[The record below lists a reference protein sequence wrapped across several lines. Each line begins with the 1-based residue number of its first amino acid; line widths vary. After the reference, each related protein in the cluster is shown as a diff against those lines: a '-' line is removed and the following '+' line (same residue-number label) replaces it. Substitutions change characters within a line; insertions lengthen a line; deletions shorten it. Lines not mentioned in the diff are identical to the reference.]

1 MTRARAWPNNA
12 REARDRAAE
21 EAVRGIRAL
30 RPLVTNGRDFTETER
45 LRRTAS
51 ALDALQ
57 TIVRFLESVGAQT
70 RPQ

>member
-30 RPLVTNGRDFTETER
+30 VTNGRDFTETER
-45 LRRTAS
+45 LRRAAS